1 MEESNYARTAGAPK
15 RPKPS
20 AGDHHSRRLQ
30 QDKAWKAER
39 EKEQKLQAAQGMQCT
54 NRCTSSR
61 LVLSGDE
68 QAPRELCMWRLP
80 HHFS

>member
-1 MEESNYARTAGAPK
+1 MHELLEPPKDQNQVRVITIVGASNRIKLGK
-15 RPKPS
+15 QR
-20 AGDHHSRRLQ
+20 
-30 QDKAWKAER
+30 ER
-39 EKEQKLQAAQGMQCT
+39 ERERAEATGRAREGMQCT

>member
-1 MEESNYARTAGAPK
+1 MHELLEPPKDQNQVRVITIVGASNRIKLGK
-15 RPKPS
+15 QR
-20 AGDHHSRRLQ
+20 
-30 QDKAWKAER
+30 ER
-39 EKEQKLQAAQGMQCT
+39 EREQKLQAAQGMQCT